1 MKQITILPE
10 DFNSVTPLN
19 INGSLTLEFKRLY
32 VEPNDCPI
40 ARAVKRATG
49 SDDVGVTCF
58 NIRVDDNRYQYP
70 KGKAIGID
78 KLAKVCTI
86 ALKNGKAMLRLNI
99 DIPVNE

>member
-70 KGKAIGID
+70 KAIGID